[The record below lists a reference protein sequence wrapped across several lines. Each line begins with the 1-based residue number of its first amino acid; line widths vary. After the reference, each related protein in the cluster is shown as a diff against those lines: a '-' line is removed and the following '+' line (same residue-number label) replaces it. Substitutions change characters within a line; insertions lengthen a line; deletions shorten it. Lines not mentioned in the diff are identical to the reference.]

1 MSFDSHPVPV
11 ERLQHRIDSLKE
23 MLNFNLQLG
32 KRESISA
39 ANSEIEIIQAE
50 LIRRKKEMQNGRNV
64 FP

>member
-1 MSFDSHPVPV
+1 MSLDYHTLPV